1 MSDEGAT
8 RSMYTAVVML
18 LDSKDKDDAERVLYP
33 TNSRTCLQKLPV
45 VGGSPVTPEKA
56 KMLRQKVFGAASLVG
71 PVETDWLN
79 QSFCFHPHDS
89 PLGYGLKVAKGIT
102 KGFIMCVQGFV
113 LKNLLFGRRRLS
125 VGVEPRNLLKTTVR
139 AQEDA
144 LVEALAD
151 VLWQAGGRTGAFL
164 CLTQENVYLT
174 TDEDYQ
180 CDGCTERL
188 HIFEYSK
195 QDELR
200 FNVKKYLYEFMSTER
215 CGLLC
220 FLYSLIMTRGFKRLE
235 DDLGDVGDVGGTL
248 LQHNGSIQPTLAALI
263 LTGRA
268 SPFLHNGI
276 IYEGSEDT
284 MAKPKTGV
292 LIRAQVGLLV
302 WQRSDGNR
310 QVAVGSRLKTP
321 SLPIWVTRCN
331 GSYGVLFNPNRELL
345 RDYHAENRFNL
356 YYYSCSSNHPAPTL
370 VTIDARTPTATEEF
384 SAPDLENLIHTKWND
399 ATVTW
404 NGTMPYV

>member
-1 MSDEGAT
+1 MHRRYEKLRREKCTKEYGTEMKIQEEQKKSEKDEEEKKSALRAKSLRKMVKKVVHT
-8 RSMYTAVVML
+8 QVTFHAV
-18 LDSKDKDDAERVLYP
+18 DIRRKRVLYP

-200 FNVKKYLYEFMSTER
+200 FNVKKYLYETCQPVISHHRPVNSHKSSQNLSISHKSSQTVNQSSPTSVITDLSTVI
-215 CGLLC
+215 
-220 FLYSLIMTRGFKRLE
+220 SHHK
-235 DDLGDVGDVGGTL
+235 
-248 LQHNGSIQPTLAALI
+248 
-263 LTGRA
+263 
-268 SPFLHNGI
+268 PFNQ
-276 IYEGSEDT
+276 S
-284 MAKPKTGV
+284 
-292 LIRAQVGLLV
+292 
-302 WQRSDGNR
+302 
-310 QVAVGSRLKTP
+310 
-321 SLPIWVTRCN
+321 
-331 GSYGVLFNPNRELL
+331 
-345 RDYHAENRFNL
+345 
-356 YYYSCSSNHPAPTL
+356 
-370 VTIDARTPTATEEF
+370 
-384 SAPDLENLIHTKWND
+384 
-399 ATVTW
+399 
-404 NGTMPYV
+404 